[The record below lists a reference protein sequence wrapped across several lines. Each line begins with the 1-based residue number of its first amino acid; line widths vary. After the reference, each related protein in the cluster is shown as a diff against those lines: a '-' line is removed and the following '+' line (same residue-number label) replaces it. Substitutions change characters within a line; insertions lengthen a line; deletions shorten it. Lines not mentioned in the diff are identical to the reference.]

1 MIPIEAENRS
11 REQLLALYE
20 ISKAVNSTLE
30 LDDVLDHILAMTL
43 EHFTGEAGSIMLLDE
58 SSQMLRIA
66 VARGLAPDIVEKT
79 AVRVGEGIAGW
90 VARTGETVQLDGK
103 VTDPRFTGLV
113 SRSDSITSA
122 LCSPL
127 KYRGRC
133 TGVLMIRR
141 GVLAVFAP
149 DQLEFFGAVADLCA
163 LALENARLYRA
174 DRLERQKLGAILAS
188 MADGVIVCDPAG
200 TIRHSDAAA
209 ARMVELSVS
218 LPETLPALPFDQMAQ
233 HLQTDGSYE
242 RTFNLAR
249 GQVVRLLATPLGR
262 GELEGVVCVLQ
273 DETERERVER
283 MKSEFLSMVSHEL
296 KTPITTIQAFQEL
309 LLFRDFPPERQ
320 KRFHQICYDESV
332 RLQKLIEAI
341 LDLSRLEAGT
351 FAFQRVPGRF
361 DDILS
366 SVLPGFLE
374 QPGHSFEVEIDPDTP
389 EFNFDPTLM
398 AQAVQNLVSNAVK
411 YTPPGKKIRV
421 TLRREPSRLVFGVQ
435 DEGIG
440 IPKDKIPLVFEKF
453 FRADNSLTRA
463 QGGTGLGLANARY
476 IVEGH
481 GGSIWVESE
490 VGRGSHFQFSLPV

>member
-1 MIPIEAENRS
+1 
-11 REQLLALYE
+11 
-20 ISKAVNSTLE
+20 
-30 LDDVLDHILAMTL
+30 
-43 EHFTGEAGSIMLLDE
+43 
-58 SSQMLRIA
+58 
-66 VARGLAPDIVEKT
+66 
-79 AVRVGEGIAGW
+79 
-90 VARTGETVQLDGK
+90 
-103 VTDPRFTGLV
+103 
-113 SRSDSITSA
+113 
-122 LCSPL
+122 
-127 KYRGRC
+127 
-133 TGVLMIRR
+133 
-141 GVLAVFAP
+141 
-149 DQLEFFGAVADLCA
+149 
-163 LALENARLYRA
+163 
-174 DRLERQKLGAILAS
+174 
-188 MADGVIVCDPAG
+188 MADGVIVCDSQG
-200 TIRHSDAAA
+200 VIQHSNAAA
-209 ARMVELSVS
+209 ARMVELGRS
-218 LPETLPALPFDQMAQ
+218 LPEALPALPFDLMVGQ
-233 HLQTDGSYE
+233 LDSEGSFE
-242 RTFNLAR
+242 RTFNLPR

-309 LLFRDFPPERQ
+309 LLFREFPPERQ

-351 FAFQRVPGRF
+351 FAFQRVPCRL
-361 DDILS
+361 DDVLS

-374 QPGHSFEVEIDPDTP
+374 QPEHRFEVHVDPDVP
-389 EFNFDPTLM
+389 ELSLDPTLM

-411 YTPPGKKIRV
+411 YTPPDRGIRV
-421 TLRREPSRLVFGVQ
+421 TLRREPGRLVFGVE

-453 FRADNSLTRA
+453 FRADNGLTRA

-490 VGRGSHFQFSLPV
+490 EGRGSHFQFSLPV